1 MKYFYHILRIIV
13 GLVFIVSGLAKL
25 YPIEPFENIF
35 IDLGISNWTLA
46 PFMARLVIAFE
57 IFLGAAIVFSLWLKN
72 KVYFL
77 AQGTLLFFTGYLIY
91 LLFTKGNNVD
101 CGCFGSL
108 IVLSPSVSIVKN
120 VIMMAALFFIPKRYF
135 SSGVSYGVILIS
147 SISLALPIVLNPI
160 GIHNMQGVEVNEDVD
175 FSGLPPLYETN
186 KEVDFSKGEKVVA
199 FFSYKCPHCINAS
212 RKFGLLNKK
221 KNISN
226 LYFVIGSKKE
236 EGLLN
241 FVKETEVEVPFIW
254 MDSDDFFKYS
264 GGSLPA
270 IIYIEDGIMK
280 KKWFG
285 DRFDVDDIGKY
296 LTD

>member
-101 CGCFGSL
+101 CGCFGRRYPPFGYSR
-108 IVLSPSVSIVKN
+108 S
-120 VIMMAALFFIPKRYF
+120 ALQ
-135 SSGVSYGVILIS
+135 SSRSFEGG
-147 SISLALPIVLNPI
+147 A
-160 GIHNMQGVEVNEDVD
+160 
-175 FSGLPPLYETN
+175 T
-186 KEVDFSKGEKVVA
+186 
-199 FFSYKCPHCINAS
+199 PHF
-212 RKFGLLNKK
+212 R
-221 KNISN
+221 
-226 LYFVIGSKKE
+226 
-236 EGLLN
+236 
-241 FVKETEVEVPFIW
+241 
-254 MDSDDFFKYS
+254 
-264 GGSLPA
+264 
-270 IIYIEDGIMK
+270 
-280 KKWFG
+280 
-285 DRFDVDDIGKY
+285 
-296 LTD
+296 